1 MSSLKELKSELRA
14 LRVKHCPPLSRLKKI
29 DVEKE
34 VQRLR
39 TMEQGTAIVV
49 QPKVAK
55 VKKVVAKKETREM
68 EVQTEP
74 VSESD
79 EEKESM
85 AQRMVRVRAGKKIS
99 SVLKKAV
106 EVKKAKAKAISQQVM
121 KAVEGK
127 KQKKEQ
133 ESMASEDRDV
143 GKTRR
148 KLRTGGEVIAKVN
161 KIETA
166 VDDKPKRKLK
176 SMKISI

>member
-1 MSSLKELKSELRA
+1 MSLKELKSELRA
-14 LRVKHCPPLSRLKKI
+14 LRVKHCPPISRLKKVDI
-29 DVEKE
+29 EQE

-39 TMEQGTAIVV
+39 GMEKGTAIVV

-55 VKKVVAKKETREM
+55 TKKAVVAKKETREM
-68 EVQTEP
+68 EVQTEEP
-74 VSESD
+74 
-79 EEKESM
+79 KEDMKERM
-85 AQRMVRVRAGKKIS
+85 ARLRAMRKIGGA
-99 SVLKKAV
+99 LKKNV
-106 EVKKAKAKAISQQVM
+106 EQKKAKAKAISQQVM

-127 KQKKEQ
+127 KSKKEQ

-166 VDDKPKRKLK
+166 VEEKPKRKLK